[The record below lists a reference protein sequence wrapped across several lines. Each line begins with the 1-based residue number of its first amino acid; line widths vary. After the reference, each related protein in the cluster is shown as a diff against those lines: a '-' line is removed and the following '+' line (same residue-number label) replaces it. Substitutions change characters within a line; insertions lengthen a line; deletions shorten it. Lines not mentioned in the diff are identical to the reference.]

1 MARKLKVDIV
11 LVWAALA
18 LLIVGLAGVYS
29 ASALR
34 AAQHEQKDAFY
45 YLVRQALWGMLG
57 IACLLVAM
65 RVDYHVYRHRVV
77 LAILLGATT
86 LGLLVVY
93 ALPAVNGSHR
103 WLGFRGLGIQPSEF
117 AKIATIVFVAATLEE
132 WLERRELLKP
142 VLTRIGA
149 LVGVFFALIAF
160 EPDLGSAAALAAI
173 ACSMLFVAGV
183 SYRWAL
189 AAVASAAI
197 VLPPLAYVLLKGYH
211 LRRLAAFW
219 DPWKYREGDGFQVIQ
234 SFIAVGSG
242 GALGKGFMNGV
253 QKMQYLPEPH
263 NDFIYAVIGEEVG
276 LIGATVVLLL
286 FAILAWRGLRAAGRA
301 PDSYGA
307 LLAAGL
313 TALLVLQ
320 AFANMSVVLGLL
332 PAKGIVLPFVSAG
345 GSSMVASF
353 AAMGILLNVSQ
364 HGVED

>member
-34 AAQHEQKDAFY
+34 AQHEHKDAFY
-45 YLVRQALWGMLG
+45 YLVRQALWGLMG

-65 RVDYHVYRHRVV
+65 RIDYHAYRHRVV
-77 LAILLGATT
+77 LGSLLGATT

-93 ALPAVNGSHR
+93 VLPAVNGSHR
-103 WLGFRGLGIQPSEF
+103 WLGFGRLGIQPSEF
-117 AKIATIVFVAATLEE
+117 AKIATIIFVAAMLED

-142 VLTRIGA
+142 VLTRIA
-149 LVGVFFALIAF
+149 AVLGVFIILIAK
-160 EPDLGSAAALAAI
+160 EPDYGSAAALAAI
-173 ACSMLFVAGV
+173 ACSMLFVAGIAHKWV
-183 SYRWAL
+183 A

-197 VLPPLAYVLLKGYH
+197 ALPPLAYLVLKGYH
-211 LRRLAAFW
+211 LRRLAAFL
-219 DPWKYREGDGFQVIQ
+219 DPWRFRDGDGFQVIQ

-242 GALGKGFMNGV
+242 GVAGKGFMNGV
-253 QKMQYLPEPH
+253 QKMQYLPYPH
-263 NDFIYAVIGEEVG
+263 NDFIYAVIGEETG

-286 FAILAWRGLRAAGRA
+286 FAMLAWRGLRAARRA

-307 LLAAGL
+307 LLATGI

-320 AFANMSVVLGLL
+320 AFVNMSVVLGLL
-332 PAKGIVLPFVSAG
+332 PAKGIALPFVSAG
-345 GSSMVASF
+345 GSSMAASF

-364 HGVED
+364 HGVDD